1 MTFAEG
7 TTVPVEKSRAEIEK
21 LVAKAGATAFS
32 SAWEPGRAIVVFR
45 LQDRFVRFSLV
56 IPDENDKRFRSQRR
70 GDHNTPAHV
79 RQRHEQELRRIWRCL
94 LLVIKGKLEAVT
106 SGIVSF
112 EQEFLSYVLLPD
124 GSTVAERVTPM
135 IAEAY
140 DTGAMPKAM
149 LALGPGEIEIE
160 RLA

>member
-1 MTFAEG
+1 MSFAEG
-7 TTVPVEKSRAEIEK
+7 TTVPVEKSRSEIEK

-45 LQDRFVRFSLV
+45 LRERFVRFSLV
-56 IPDENDKRFRSQRR
+56 IPDENDKRFRSQRS
-70 GDHNTPAHV
+70 GHNTAAHV

-94 LLVIKGKLEAVT
+94 LLVIKAKLEAVT

-140 DTGAMPKAM
+140 DTGAMPRAM
-149 LALGPGEIEIE
+149 LALGPGGGQDV
-160 RLA
+160 RG